1 MNQMT
6 RNIPRWILAF
16 IGSLL
21 LFAIGALVCIRLTL
35 FNQNFMIKQ
44 VHDAKYIETIRKD
57 VTESIQDL
65 GRGSNIPPEVLS
77 DVVTEKMVATNVE
90 NYIRGIYKDV
100 PFQLQGEDQ
109 IKENIMN
116 NVQQYAQQK
125 NIPIDEGTQK
135 NLENLANTA
144 TKNFSS
150 YIEIP
155 YLMSYG
161 QKVMSF
167 KSSLT
172 LILLVVGASFV
183 LIFTLLLLMV
193 KLKHQRVRW
202 SSITFLG
209 AGLML
214 VVLPAIIYF
223 SGVIKRLGITSE
235 GLYRFVTSYV
245 TTFDLSFVFVGL
257 AAIAIAVLLV
267 IISERMRDRK
277 IFNIQ

>member
-16 IGSLL
+16 VGSLL
-21 LFAIGALVCIRLTL
+21 LFTICALICIRLTL

-44 VHDAKYIETIRKD
+44 VHQAKYIETIRKD

-65 GRGSNIPPEVLS
+65 GRGSNIPPEVLG

-90 NYIRGIYKDV
+90 NYIRGIYQEV

-109 IKENIMN
+109 IKENILN
-116 NVQQYAQQK
+116 NVQQYAQDK

-161 QKVMSF
+161 QKVMAF

-172 LILLVVGASFV
+172 LIMFVVGTAFL
-183 LIFTLLLLMV
+183 LIFVGLQLMV

-202 SSITFLG
+202 GSITFLG

-214 VVLPAIIYF
+214 VALPAIIYF
-223 SGVIKRLGITSE
+223 SGVINRLGITSE

-245 TTFDLSFVFVGL
+245 TTFDLSFVFVGV

>member
-21 LFAIGALVCIRLTL
+21 LFAACALLCVRLTL
-35 FNQNFMIKQ
+35 FNQNFMIQ
-44 VHDAKYIETIRKD
+44 QMHQAKYIETIRKD
-57 VTESIQDL
+57 VTESIQDV

-77 DVVTEKMVATNVE
+77 DVVTEELVTINVE
-90 NYIRGIYKDV
+90 NYIRGIYQNI

-109 IKENIMN
+109 IKENILK
-116 NVQQYAQQK
+116 NVEQYAQEK
-125 NIPIDEGTQK
+125 KIPIDETTEK
-135 NLENLANTA
+135 NLTNLAETA
-144 TKNFSS
+144 AKNFSA

-161 QKVMSF
+161 QKVMAF
-167 KSSLT
+167 ESSLNV
-172 LILLVVGASFV
+172 IMFVVGAAFL
-183 LIFTLLLLMV
+183 LIFVGLQLMI
-193 KLKHQRVRW
+193 KMTHQRVRW
-202 SSITFLG
+202 SSITFFG

-214 VVLPAIIYF
+214 ATLPTIIYF
-223 SGVIKRLGITSE
+223 SGVIQRLGITSE

-257 AAIAIAVLLV
+257 AVIGVAIILV
-267 IISERMRDRK
+267 IISERMRDKRLFT
-277 IFNIQ
+277 IH

>member
-90 NYIRGIYKDV
+90 NYIRGIYQDV

-109 IKENIMN
+109 IKENIIN

-167 KSSLT
+167 KSSLN
-172 LILLVVGASFV
+172 LILLVVGAGFV
-183 LIFTLLLLMV
+183 LTFTLLLLMV

-223 SGVIKRLGITSE
+223 SGVINRLGITSE

>member
-77 DVVTEKMVATNVE
+77 NVVTEKMVATNVE
-90 NYIRGIYKDV
+90 NYIRGIYQDV

-109 IKENIMN
+109 IKDNIMS
-116 NVQQYAQQK
+116 NVQQYAQQQ

-167 KSSLT
+167 KSSLN
-172 LILLVVGASFV
+172 LILLVVGAGFV
-183 LIFTLLLLMV
+183 LTFTLLLLMV

-223 SGVIKRLGITSE
+223 SGVINRLGITSE

-245 TTFDLSFVFVGL
+245 TTFDLSFIFVGL